1 MKGKFKSTLDLCYE
15 LLYPATAEADVR
27 FNNSEVGGVGELGSK
42 AEPQAVKQERHEEQC
57 HCSSSTSCLA
67 CSAWQVGQVGEGE
80 REVDE
85 DRQSGDRVCWG
96 ARVNGRKLRKYIIVE
111 SSVFFLNSS
120 SNFILE
126 CQCSIK

>member
-1 MKGKFKSTLDLCYE
+1 MFQDSLRFRLYDYETLQRQFIDE
-15 LLYPATAEADVR
+15 
-27 FNNSEVGGVGELGSK
+27 
-42 AEPQAVKQERHEEQC
+42 KQERHEEQC
-57 HCSSSTSCLA
+57 PCSSKYSCHA
-67 CSAWQVGQVGEGE
+67 CVAWQVGQVGEGE

-111 SSVFFLNSS
+111 SSVFLLNSS

-126 CQCSIK
+126 FQCSTE